1 MNGEKDTVI
10 QTIRKRKGISLRLR
24 VTLLVSLMLLVLNGL
39 LVGYSIY
46 TSGQHFTRAKEGLV
60 AEMRVFPIDLA
71 EVPSQVSAETIKPGE
86 VMEAEV
92 TEFGEVKEFQKG
104 EAIAVSVLQ
113 AASTGFRKEILI
125 FFFLIDVL
133 GISLTYF
140 VAGRALRPLTKLSAK
155 MAQMD
160 ENNWNCVMPEPETH
174 DEIGQVSESFR
185 HLMERL
191 QESFQAQKH
200 FAANAAHE
208 LKTPLAVMKSAIQVL
223 HLEEKPSAE
232 EYEETLRLCLDT
244 TEQLSQMVEELL
256 TISNPAEEAKEEIS
270 LKKMT
275 GEIFQKYTGQIQEKD
290 LVVWQQMQ
298 QDTWYT
304 HPVLMR
310 FLLENLLSNAVKYNR
325 QGGSI
330 RLTAEIKENQLHLE
344 VADTGIG
351 ISSEHLPHIFTCFY
365 RADPSRN
372 KEIAG
377 NGLGLSIVKTAVEK
391 MRGEIT
397 VESEEGKGTCFHVVL
412 PA

>member
-10 QTIRKRKGISLRLR
+10 QNIGKNKGISLRLR
-24 VTLLVSLMLLVLNGL
+24 ITLLVSLLLLVLNGV
-39 LVGYSIY
+39 LVGYSVY
-46 TSGQHFTRAKEGLV
+46 SGGQYFTQATMALKVEMSAIKPSAEGTE
-60 AEMRVFPIDLA
+60 AQTIQRWQ
-71 EVPSQVSAETIKPGE
+71 EVPLEMQ
-86 VMEAEV
+86 
-92 TEFGEVKEFQKG
+92 
-104 EAIAVSVLQ
+104 AVSTEPAVAAISTLQ
-113 AASTGFRKEILI
+113 EANTGFRQEILLA
-125 FFFLIDVL
+125 FLFVDIV
-133 GISLTYF
+133 GILLTYF
-140 VAGRALRPLTKLSAK
+140 VAGRALQPLTKLSAK
-155 MAQMD
+155 MTQMD
-160 ENNWNCVMPEPETH
+160 ENNWNCAMTEPDTH

-191 QESFQAQKH
+191 QDSFQAQKH

-232 EYEETLRLCLDT
+232 EYEETLQLCLET

-256 TISNPAEEAKEEIS
+256 VISNPKEEAKEEIS

-275 GEIFQKYTGQIQEKD
+275 EEIFQKYAAQIQEKD
-290 LVVWQQMQ
+290 LVVWQQIQ

-310 FLLENLLSNAVKYNR
+310 FLLENLLSNAVKYNQ

-330 RLTAEIKENQLHLE
+330 RLTAEVKENKLHLE

-351 ISSEHLPHIFTCFY
+351 ISPEHLPHIFTCFY

-391 MRGEIT
+391 MQGEIT
-397 VESEEGKGTCFHVVL
+397 VESQEGKGTCFHVTL

>member
-10 QTIRKRKGISLRLR
+10 QNIGKNKGISLRLR
-24 VTLLVSLMLLVLNGL
+24 ITLLVSLLLLVLNGV
-39 LVGYSIY
+39 LVGYSVY
-46 TSGQHFTRAKEGLV
+46 SGGQYFTQATMALKVEMSAIKPSAEGTE
-60 AEMRVFPIDLA
+60 AQTIQRWQ
-71 EVPSQVSAETIKPGE
+71 EVPLEMQ
-86 VMEAEV
+86 
-92 TEFGEVKEFQKG
+92 
-104 EAIAVSVLQ
+104 AVSTEPAAVAISTLQ
-113 AASTGFRKEILI
+113 EANTGFRQEILLA
-125 FFFLIDVL
+125 FLFVDIV
-133 GISLTYF
+133 GILLTYF
-140 VAGRALRPLTKLSAK
+140 VAGRALQPLTKLSAK
-155 MAQMD
+155 MTQMD
-160 ENNWNCVMPEPETH
+160 ENNWNCAMTEPDTH

-191 QESFQAQKH
+191 QDSFQAQKH

-232 EYEETLRLCLDT
+232 EYEETLQLCLET

-256 TISNPAEEAKEEIS
+256 VISNPKEEAKEEIS

-275 GEIFQKYTGQIQEKD
+275 EEIFQKYAAQIQEKD
-290 LVVWQQMQ
+290 LVVWQQIQ

-310 FLLENLLSNAVKYNR
+310 FLLENLLSNAVKYNQ

-330 RLTAEIKENQLHLE
+330 RLTAEVKENKLHLE

-351 ISSEHLPHIFTCFY
+351 ISPEHLPHIFTCFY

-391 MRGEIT
+391 MQGEIT
-397 VESEEGKGTCFHVVL
+397 VESQEGKGTCFHVTL

>member
-1 MNGEKDTVI
+1 MNGEKDIAT
-10 QTIRKRKGISLRLR
+10 QNMRKHKGISLRLR
-24 VTLLVSLMLLVLNGL
+24 VTLLVSLLLLLLNGV
-39 LVGYSIY
+39 LVGYSVY
-46 TSGQHFTRAKEGLV
+46 SGGQYFTQATMALKV
-60 AEMRVFPIDLA
+60 EMSV
-71 EVPSQVSAETIKPGE
+71 IKPAAEEIEAQTMQNAQE
-86 VMEAEV
+86 VLLD
-92 TEFGEVKEFQKG
+92 K
-104 EAIAVSVLQ
+104 Q
-113 AASTGFRKEILI
+113 AATTEPAAVAISALQNAHTGFRQEILLA
-125 FFFLIDVL
+125 FLLVDVV
-133 GISLTYF
+133 GILLTYF
-140 VAGRALRPLTKLSAK
+140 LAGRALQPLTKLSKK

-160 ENNWNCVMPEPETH
+160 ENNWNCVMTEPDTH
-174 DEIGQVSESFR
+174 DEIGQVSEAFR

-191 QESFQAQKH
+191 QDSFQAQKH

-223 HLEEKPSAE
+223 HLEEKPSTK
-232 EYEETLRLCLDT
+232 EYEETLQLCLDT

-256 TISNPAEEAKEEIS
+256 TISNPSAEAKEEIS

-275 GEIFQKYTGQIQEKD
+275 QEIFQKYAGQIQEKD
-290 LVVWQQMQ
+290 LVVWQQIQ

-330 RLTAEIKENQLHLE
+330 RLTAQMKEKKLYLE

-351 ISSEHLPHIFTCFY
+351 ISPEHLSHIFTCFY

-391 MRGEIT
+391 MQGEIT
-397 VESEEGKGTCFHVVL
+397 VESEAGKGTCFHVIL

>member
-1 MNGEKDTVI
+1 MNGEKDTVM
-10 QTIRKRKGISLRLR
+10 QNIRKNKGISLRLR
-24 VTLLVSLMLLVLNGL
+24 ITLLVSLLLLLLNGV
-39 LVGYSIY
+39 LVGYSVHS
-46 TSGQHFTRAKEGLV
+46 SGQYFTQATMALKVEISAIKPSAEGTE
-60 AEMRVFPIDLA
+60 AQTIQRWQ
-71 EVPSQVSAETIKPGE
+71 EVPLEMQ
-86 VMEAEV
+86 
-92 TEFGEVKEFQKG
+92 
-104 EAIAVSVLQ
+104 AVSTEPAAVAISTLQ
-113 AASTGFRKEILI
+113 EANSGFRQEILLA
-125 FFFLIDVL
+125 FLFVDVV
-133 GISLTYF
+133 GILLTYF

-160 ENNWNCVMPEPETH
+160 ENNWNCAMTEPDTH

-191 QESFQAQKH
+191 QDSFQAQKH

-208 LKTPLAVMKSAIQVL
+208 LKTPMAVMKSAIQVL

-232 EYEETLRLCLDT
+232 EYEETLELCLET

-256 TISNPAEEAKEEIS
+256 VISNPKEEAKEEIS

-275 GEIFQKYTGQIQEKD
+275 EEIFQKYAGQIQEKD

-298 QDTWYT
+298 QDTWYI

-351 ISSEHLPHIFTCFY
+351 ISPEHLPHIFTCFY

-391 MRGEIT
+391 MQGEIT
-397 VESEEGKGTCFHVVL
+397 VVSEEGKGTCFHVTL

>member
-10 QTIRKRKGISLRLR
+10 QNIGKNKGISLRLR
-24 VTLLVSLMLLVLNGL
+24 ITLLVSLLLLVLNGV
-39 LVGYSIY
+39 LVGYSVY
-46 TSGQHFTRAKEGLV
+46 SGGQYFTQATMALKVEMSAINPSAEGTE
-60 AEMRVFPIDLA
+60 AQTIQRWQ
-71 EVPSQVSAETIKPGE
+71 EVPLEMQ
-86 VMEAEV
+86 
-92 TEFGEVKEFQKG
+92 
-104 EAIAVSVLQ
+104 AVSTEPAAVAISTLQ
-113 AASTGFRKEILI
+113 EANTGFRQEILLA
-125 FFFLIDVL
+125 FLFVDIV
-133 GISLTYF
+133 GILLTYF
-140 VAGRALRPLTKLSAK
+140 VAGRALQPLTKLSAK
-155 MAQMD
+155 MTQMD
-160 ENNWNCVMPEPETH
+160 ENNWNCAMTEPDTH

-232 EYEETLRLCLDT
+232 EYEETLQLCLET

-256 TISNPAEEAKEEIS
+256 VISNPKEEAKEEIS

-275 GEIFQKYTGQIQEKD
+275 EEIFQKYAAQIQEKD
-290 LVVWQQMQ
+290 LVVWQQIQ

-310 FLLENLLSNAVKYNR
+310 FLLENLLSNAVKYNQ

-351 ISSEHLPHIFTCFY
+351 ISPEHLPHIFACFY

-397 VESEEGKGTCFHVVL
+397 VESQKGKGTCFHVTL

>member
-10 QTIRKRKGISLRLR
+10 QNIGKNKGISLRLR
-24 VTLLVSLMLLVLNGL
+24 ITLLVSLLLLVLNGV
-39 LVGYSIY
+39 LVGYSVY
-46 TSGQHFTRAKEGLV
+46 SGGQYFTQATMALKVEMSAIKPSAEGTE
-60 AEMRVFPIDLA
+60 AQTIQRWQ
-71 EVPSQVSAETIKPGE
+71 EVPLEMQ
-86 VMEAEV
+86 
-92 TEFGEVKEFQKG
+92 
-104 EAIAVSVLQ
+104 AVSTEPAVAAISTLQ
-113 AASTGFRKEILI
+113 EANTGFRQEILLA
-125 FFFLIDVL
+125 FLLVDIV
-133 GISLTYF
+133 GILLTYF
-140 VAGRALRPLTKLSAK
+140 VAGRALQPLTKLSAK
-155 MAQMD
+155 MTQMD
-160 ENNWNCVMPEPETH
+160 ENNWNCAMTEPDTH

-191 QESFQAQKH
+191 QDSFQAQKH

-223 HLEEKPSAE
+223 HLEEKPSVE
-232 EYEETLRLCLDT
+232 EYEETLQLCLET

-256 TISNPAEEAKEEIS
+256 VISNPKEEAKEEIS

-275 GEIFQKYTGQIQEKD
+275 EEIFQKYAAQIQEKD
-290 LVVWQQMQ
+290 LVVWQQIQ

-310 FLLENLLSNAVKYNR
+310 FLLENLLSNAVKYNQ

-351 ISSEHLPHIFTCFY
+351 ISPEHLPHIFTCFY

-391 MRGEIT
+391 MQGEIT
-397 VESEEGKGTCFHVVL
+397 VKSQEGKGTCFHVTL

>member
-10 QTIRKRKGISLRLR
+10 QNIRKNKGISLRLR
-24 VTLLVSLMLLVLNGL
+24 ITLLVSLLLLVLNGV
-39 LVGYSIY
+39 LVGYSVY
-46 TSGQHFTRAKEGLV
+46 SGGQYFTQATMALKVEMSAINPSAEGTE
-60 AEMRVFPIDLA
+60 AQTIQRWQ
-71 EVPSQVSAETIKPGE
+71 EVPLEMQ
-86 VMEAEV
+86 
-92 TEFGEVKEFQKG
+92 
-104 EAIAVSVLQ
+104 AVSTEPAVAAISTLQ
-113 AASTGFRKEILI
+113 EANTGFRQEILLA
-125 FFFLIDVL
+125 FLFVDIV
-133 GISLTYF
+133 GILLTYF
-140 VAGRALRPLTKLSAK
+140 VAGRALQPLTKLSAK
-155 MAQMD
+155 MTQMD
-160 ENNWNCVMPEPETH
+160 ENNWNCAMTEPDTH

-232 EYEETLRLCLDT
+232 EYEETLQLCLET

-256 TISNPAEEAKEEIS
+256 VISNPKEEAKEEIS

-275 GEIFQKYTGQIQEKD
+275 EEIFQKYAAQIQEKD
-290 LVVWQQMQ
+290 LVVWQQIQ

-351 ISSEHLPHIFTCFY
+351 ISPEHLPHIFTCFY

-397 VESEEGKGTCFHVVL
+397 VESQKGKGTCFHVTL

>member
-1 MNGEKDTVI
+1 MNGEKDTVM
-10 QTIRKRKGISLRLR
+10 QNIRKNKGISLRLR
-24 VTLLVSLMLLVLNGL
+24 ITLLVSLLLLLLNGV
-39 LVGYSIY
+39 LVGYSVH
-46 TSGQHFTRAKEGLV
+46 SGGQYFTQATMALKVEMSAIKPSAEGTE
-60 AEMRVFPIDLA
+60 AQTIQRWQ
-71 EVPSQVSAETIKPGE
+71 EVPLEMQ
-86 VMEAEV
+86 
-92 TEFGEVKEFQKG
+92 
-104 EAIAVSVLQ
+104 AVSTEPSAVAISTLQ
-113 AASTGFRKEILI
+113 EANSGFRQEILLA
-125 FFFLIDVL
+125 FLFVDVV
-133 GISLTYF
+133 GILLTYF

-160 ENNWNCVMPEPETH
+160 ENNWNCAMTEPDTH

-191 QESFQAQKH
+191 QDSFQVKKH

-232 EYEETLRLCLDT
+232 EYEETLELCLET
-244 TEQLSQMVEELL
+244 TEQLSQMVEKLL
-256 TISNPAEEAKEEIS
+256 VISNPKEEAKEEIS
-270 LKKMT
+270 LKKMIE
-275 GEIFQKYTGQIQEKD
+275 EIFQKYAGQIQEKD
-290 LVVWQQMQ
+290 LVVWQQVQ

-351 ISSEHLPHIFTCFY
+351 ISPEHLPHIFTCFY

-377 NGLGLSIVKTAVEK
+377 NGLGLSVVKTAVEK
-391 MRGEIT
+391 MQGEIT
-397 VESEEGKGTCFHVVL
+397 VVSEEGKGTCFHVTL

>member
-10 QTIRKRKGISLRLR
+10 QNIGKNKGISLRLR
-24 VTLLVSLMLLVLNGL
+24 ITLLVSLLLLVLNGV
-39 LVGYSIY
+39 LVGYSVY
-46 TSGQHFTRAKEGLV
+46 SGGQYFTQATMALKVEMSAIKPSAEGTE
-60 AEMRVFPIDLA
+60 AQTIQRWQ
-71 EVPSQVSAETIKPGE
+71 EVPLEMQ
-86 VMEAEV
+86 
-92 TEFGEVKEFQKG
+92 
-104 EAIAVSVLQ
+104 AVSTEPAAVAISTLQ
-113 AASTGFRKEILI
+113 EANTGFRQEILLA
-125 FFFLIDVL
+125 FLFVDIV
-133 GISLTYF
+133 GILLTYF
-140 VAGRALRPLTKLSAK
+140 VAGRALQPLTKLSAK
-155 MAQMD
+155 MTQMD
-160 ENNWNCVMPEPETH
+160 ENNWNCAMTEPDTH

-191 QESFQAQKH
+191 QDSFQAQKH

-232 EYEETLRLCLDT
+232 EYEETLQLCLDT

-256 TISNPAEEAKEEIS
+256 VISNPKEEAKEEIS

-275 GEIFQKYTGQIQEKD
+275 EEIFQKYAAQIQEKD
-290 LVVWQQMQ
+290 LVVWQQIQ

-310 FLLENLLSNAVKYNR
+310 FLLENLLSNAVKYNQ

-351 ISSEHLPHIFTCFY
+351 ISPEHLPHIFTCFY

-397 VESEEGKGTCFHVVL
+397 VESQEGKGTCFHVTL

>member
-1 MNGEKDTVI
+1 MNGEKDTVM
-10 QTIRKRKGISLRLR
+10 QNIRKNKGISLRLR
-24 VTLLVSLMLLVLNGL
+24 ITLLVSLLLLLLNGV
-39 LVGYSIY
+39 LVGYSVH
-46 TSGQHFTRAKEGLV
+46 SGGQYFTQATMALKVEMSAIKPSAEGTE
-60 AEMRVFPIDLA
+60 AQTIQRWQ
-71 EVPSQVSAETIKPGE
+71 EVPLEMQ
-86 VMEAEV
+86 
-92 TEFGEVKEFQKG
+92 
-104 EAIAVSVLQ
+104 AVSTEPAAVAISTLQ
-113 AASTGFRKEILI
+113 EANSGFRQEILLA
-125 FFFLIDVL
+125 FLFVDVV
-133 GISLTYF
+133 GILLTYF

-160 ENNWNCVMPEPETH
+160 ENNWNCAMTEPDTH

-191 QESFQAQKH
+191 QDSFQAQKH

-208 LKTPLAVMKSAIQVL
+208 LKTPMAVMKSAIQVL

-232 EYEETLRLCLDT
+232 EYEETLELCLET

-256 TISNPAEEAKEEIS
+256 VISNPKEEAKEEIS

-275 GEIFQKYTGQIQEKD
+275 EEIFQKYAGQIQEKD

-298 QDTWYT
+298 QDTWYI

-351 ISSEHLPHIFTCFY
+351 ISPEHLPHIFTCFY

-391 MRGEIT
+391 MQGEIT
-397 VESEEGKGTCFHVVL
+397 VESEEGKGTCFHVTL

>member
-10 QTIRKRKGISLRLR
+10 QNIGKNKGISLRLR
-24 VTLLVSLMLLVLNGL
+24 ITLLVSLLLLVLNGV
-39 LVGYSIY
+39 LVGYSVY
-46 TSGQHFTRAKEGLV
+46 SGGQYFTQATMALKVEMSAIKPSAEGTE
-60 AEMRVFPIDLA
+60 AQTIQRWQ
-71 EVPSQVSAETIKPGE
+71 EVPLEMQ
-86 VMEAEV
+86 
-92 TEFGEVKEFQKG
+92 
-104 EAIAVSVLQ
+104 AVSTEPAAVAISTLQ
-113 AASTGFRKEILI
+113 EANTGFRQEILLA
-125 FFFLIDVL
+125 FLFVDIV
-133 GISLTYF
+133 GILLTYF
-140 VAGRALRPLTKLSAK
+140 VAGRALQPLTKLSAK
-155 MAQMD
+155 MTQMD
-160 ENNWNCVMPEPETH
+160 ENNWNCAMTEPDTH
-174 DEIGQVSESFR
+174 DEIGQVSETFR

-191 QESFQAQKH
+191 QDSFQAQKH

-232 EYEETLRLCLDT
+232 EYEETLQLCLDT

-256 TISNPAEEAKEEIS
+256 VISNPKEEAKEEIT

-275 GEIFQKYTGQIQEKD
+275 EEIFQKYAVQMQEKD
-290 LVVWQQMQ
+290 LVVWQQIQ

-310 FLLENLLSNAVKYNR
+310 FLLENLLSNAVKYNQ

-330 RLTAEIKENQLHLE
+330 RLTAEIKENQLHLK

-351 ISSEHLPHIFTCFY
+351 ISPEHLPHIFTCFY

-397 VESEEGKGTCFHVVL
+397 VESQEGKGTCFHVTL

>member
-10 QTIRKRKGISLRLR
+10 QNIGKNKGISLRLR
-24 VTLLVSLMLLVLNGL
+24 ITLLVSLLLLVLNGV
-39 LVGYSIY
+39 LVGYSVY
-46 TSGQHFTRAKEGLV
+46 SGGQYFTQATMALKVEMSAINPSAEGTE
-60 AEMRVFPIDLA
+60 AQTIQRWQ
-71 EVPSQVSAETIKPGE
+71 EVPLEMQ
-86 VMEAEV
+86 
-92 TEFGEVKEFQKG
+92 
-104 EAIAVSVLQ
+104 AVSTEPAAVAISTLQ
-113 AASTGFRKEILI
+113 EANTGFRQEILLV
-125 FFFLIDVL
+125 FLLVDIV
-133 GISLTYF
+133 GILLTYF
-140 VAGRALRPLTKLSAK
+140 VAGRALQPLTKLSAK

-160 ENNWNCVMPEPETH
+160 ENNWNWAMTEPDTH

-232 EYEETLRLCLDT
+232 EYEETLQLCLET

-256 TISNPAEEAKEEIS
+256 VISNPKEEAKEEIS

-275 GEIFQKYTGQIQEKD
+275 EEIFQKYAAQIQEKD
-290 LVVWQQMQ
+290 LVVWQQIR

-310 FLLENLLSNAVKYNR
+310 FLLENLLSNAVKYNQ

-351 ISSEHLPHIFTCFY
+351 ISPEHLPHIFTCFY

-391 MRGEIT
+391 MQGEIT
-397 VESEEGKGTCFHVVL
+397 VESQEGKGTCFHVTL

>member
-10 QTIRKRKGISLRLR
+10 QNIRKNKGISLRLR
-24 VTLLVSLMLLVLNGL
+24 ITLLVSLLLLVLNGV
-39 LVGYSIY
+39 LVGYSVY
-46 TSGQHFTRAKEGLV
+46 SGGQYFTQATMALKVEMSAIKPSAEGTE
-60 AEMRVFPIDLA
+60 AQTIQRWQ
-71 EVPSQVSAETIKPGE
+71 EVPLEMQ
-86 VMEAEV
+86 
-92 TEFGEVKEFQKG
+92 
-104 EAIAVSVLQ
+104 AVSTEPAAVAISTLQ
-113 AASTGFRKEILI
+113 EANMGFRQEILLA
-125 FFFLIDVL
+125 FLFVDIV
-133 GISLTYF
+133 GILLTYF
-140 VAGRALRPLTKLSAK
+140 VAGRALQPLTKLSAK
-155 MAQMD
+155 MTQMD
-160 ENNWNCVMPEPETH
+160 ENNWNCAMTEPDTH

-191 QESFQAQKH
+191 QDSFQAQKH

-232 EYEETLRLCLDT
+232 EYEETLQLCLET

-256 TISNPAEEAKEEIS
+256 VISNPKEEAKEEIS

-275 GEIFQKYTGQIQEKD
+275 EEIFQKYAAQIQEKD
-290 LVVWQQMQ
+290 LVVWQQIQ

-310 FLLENLLSNAVKYNR
+310 FLLENLLSNAVKYNQ

-351 ISSEHLPHIFTCFY
+351 ISPEHLPHIFTCFY

-391 MRGEIT
+391 MQGEIT
-397 VESEEGKGTCFHVVL
+397 VESQEGKGTCFHVTL

>member
-1 MNGEKDTVI
+1 MNGEKDTVM
-10 QTIRKRKGISLRLR
+10 QNIRKNKGISLRLR
-24 VTLLVSLMLLVLNGL
+24 ITLLVSLLLLLLNGV
-39 LVGYSIY
+39 LVGYSVH
-46 TSGQHFTRAKEGLV
+46 SGGQYFTQATMALKVEMSAIKPSAEGTE
-60 AEMRVFPIDLA
+60 AQTIQRWQ
-71 EVPSQVSAETIKPGE
+71 EVPLEMQ
-86 VMEAEV
+86 
-92 TEFGEVKEFQKG
+92 
-104 EAIAVSVLQ
+104 AVSTEPAAVAISTLQ
-113 AASTGFRKEILI
+113 EANSGFRQEILLACL
-125 FFFLIDVL
+125 FVDVV
-133 GISLTYF
+133 GILLTYF

-160 ENNWNCVMPEPETH
+160 ENNWNCAMTEPDTH

-191 QESFQAQKH
+191 QDSFQVKKH

-232 EYEETLRLCLDT
+232 EYEETLELCLET
-244 TEQLSQMVEELL
+244 TEQLSQMVEKLL
-256 TISNPAEEAKEEIS
+256 VISNPKEEAKEEIS
-270 LKKMT
+270 LKKMIE
-275 GEIFQKYTGQIQEKD
+275 EIFQKYAGQIQEKD
-290 LVVWQQMQ
+290 LVVWQQVQ

-351 ISSEHLPHIFTCFY
+351 ISPEHLPHIFTCFY

-377 NGLGLSIVKTAVEK
+377 NGLGLSVVKTAVEK
-391 MRGEIT
+391 MQGEIT
-397 VESEEGKGTCFHVVL
+397 VVSEEGKGTCFHVTL

>member
-1 MNGEKDTVI
+1 MNGEKDTVM
-10 QTIRKRKGISLRLR
+10 QNIRKNKGISLRLR
-24 VTLLVSLMLLVLNGL
+24 ITLLVSLLLLLLNGV
-39 LVGYSIY
+39 LVGYSVH
-46 TSGQHFTRAKEGLV
+46 SGGQYFTQATMALKVEISAIKPSAEGTE
-60 AEMRVFPIDLA
+60 AQTIQRWQ
-71 EVPSQVSAETIKPGE
+71 EVPLEMQ
-86 VMEAEV
+86 
-92 TEFGEVKEFQKG
+92 
-104 EAIAVSVLQ
+104 AVSTEPAAVAISTLQ
-113 AASTGFRKEILI
+113 EANSGFRQEILLA
-125 FFFLIDVL
+125 FLFVDVV
-133 GISLTYF
+133 GILLTYF

-160 ENNWNCVMPEPETH
+160 ENNWNCAMTEPDTH

-191 QESFQAQKH
+191 QDSFQAQKH

-208 LKTPLAVMKSAIQVL
+208 LKTPMAVMKSAIQVL

-232 EYEETLRLCLDT
+232 EYEETLELCLET

-256 TISNPAEEAKEEIS
+256 VISNPKEEAKEEIS

-275 GEIFQKYTGQIQEKD
+275 EEIFQKYAGQIQEKD

-298 QDTWYT
+298 QDTWYI

-351 ISSEHLPHIFTCFY
+351 ISPEHLPHIFTCFY

-391 MRGEIT
+391 MQGEIT
-397 VESEEGKGTCFHVVL
+397 VVSEEGKGTCFHVTL

>member
-10 QTIRKRKGISLRLR
+10 QNIGKNKGISLRLR
-24 VTLLVSLMLLVLNGL
+24 ITLLVSLLLLVLNGV
-39 LVGYSIY
+39 LVGYSVY
-46 TSGQHFTRAKEGLV
+46 SGGQYFTQATMALKVEMSAINPSAEGTE
-60 AEMRVFPIDLA
+60 AQTIQRWQ
-71 EVPSQVSAETIKPGE
+71 EVPLEMQ
-86 VMEAEV
+86 
-92 TEFGEVKEFQKG
+92 
-104 EAIAVSVLQ
+104 AVSTEPAAVAISTLQ
-113 AASTGFRKEILI
+113 EANTGFRQEILLA
-125 FFFLIDVL
+125 FLLVDIV
-133 GISLTYF
+133 GILLTYF
-140 VAGRALRPLTKLSAK
+140 VAGRALQPLTKLSAK

-160 ENNWNCVMPEPETH
+160 ENNWNWAMTEPDTH

-208 LKTPLAVMKSAIQVL
+208 LKTPLAVMKSAIQVF

-232 EYEETLRLCLDT
+232 EYEETLQLCLET
-244 TEQLSQMVEELL
+244 TEKLSQMVEELL
-256 TISNPAEEAKEEIS
+256 VISNPKEEAKEEIS

-275 GEIFQKYTGQIQEKD
+275 EEIFQKYAAQIQEKD
-290 LVVWQQMQ
+290 LVVWQQIQ

-310 FLLENLLSNAVKYNR
+310 FLLENLLSNAVKYNQ

-351 ISSEHLPHIFTCFY
+351 ISPEHLPHIFTCFY

-391 MRGEIT
+391 MQGEIT
-397 VESEEGKGTCFHVVL
+397 VESQEGKGTCFHVTL

>member
-10 QTIRKRKGISLRLR
+10 QNIGKNKGISLRLR
-24 VTLLVSLMLLVLNGL
+24 ITLLVSLLLLVLNGV
-39 LVGYSIY
+39 LVGYSVY
-46 TSGQHFTRAKEGLV
+46 SGGQYFTQATMALKVEMSAIKPSAEGTE
-60 AEMRVFPIDLA
+60 AQTIQRWQ
-71 EVPSQVSAETIKPGE
+71 EVPLEMQ
-86 VMEAEV
+86 
-92 TEFGEVKEFQKG
+92 
-104 EAIAVSVLQ
+104 AVSTEPAAVAISTLQ
-113 AASTGFRKEILI
+113 EANTGFRQEILLA
-125 FFFLIDVL
+125 FLFVDIV
-133 GISLTYF
+133 GILLTYF
-140 VAGRALRPLTKLSAK
+140 VAGRALQPLTKLSAK
-155 MAQMD
+155 MTQMD
-160 ENNWNCVMPEPETH
+160 ENNWNCAMTEPDTH

-191 QESFQAQKH
+191 QDSFQAQKH

-232 EYEETLRLCLDT
+232 EYEETLQLCLDT

-256 TISNPAEEAKEEIS
+256 VISNPKEEAKEEIT

-275 GEIFQKYTGQIQEKD
+275 EEIFQKYAVQMQEKD
-290 LVVWQQMQ
+290 LVVWQQIQ

-310 FLLENLLSNAVKYNR
+310 FLLENLLSNAVKYNQ

-330 RLTAEIKENQLHLE
+330 RLTAEIKENQLHLK

-351 ISSEHLPHIFTCFY
+351 ISPEHLPHIFTCFY

-397 VESEEGKGTCFHVVL
+397 VESQEGKGTCFHVTL

>member
-1 MNGEKDTVI
+1 MNGEKDTVM
-10 QTIRKRKGISLRLR
+10 QNIRKNKGISLRLR
-24 VTLLVSLMLLVLNGL
+24 ITLLVSLLLLLLNGV
-39 LVGYSIY
+39 LVGYSVH
-46 TSGQHFTRAKEGLV
+46 SGGQYFTQATMALKVEMSAIKPSAEGTE
-60 AEMRVFPIDLA
+60 AQTIQRWQ
-71 EVPSQVSAETIKPGE
+71 EVPLEMQ
-86 VMEAEV
+86 
-92 TEFGEVKEFQKG
+92 
-104 EAIAVSVLQ
+104 AVSTEPAAVAISTLQ
-113 AASTGFRKEILI
+113 EANSGFRQEILLA
-125 FFFLIDVL
+125 FLFVDVV
-133 GISLTYF
+133 GILLTYF

-160 ENNWNCVMPEPETH
+160 ENNWNCAMTEPDTH

-191 QESFQAQKH
+191 QDSFQAQKH

-208 LKTPLAVMKSAIQVL
+208 LKTPMAVMKSAIQVL

-232 EYEETLRLCLDT
+232 EYEETLELCLET

-256 TISNPAEEAKEEIS
+256 VISNPKEEAKEEIS

-275 GEIFQKYTGQIQEKD
+275 EEIFQKYAGQIQEKD

-298 QDTWYT
+298 QDTWYI

-351 ISSEHLPHIFTCFY
+351 ISPEHLPHIFTCFY

-391 MRGEIT
+391 MQGEIT
-397 VESEEGKGTCFHVVL
+397 VVSEEGKGTCFHVTL

>member
-1 MNGEKDTVI
+1 MNGEKDTVMQNI
-10 QTIRKRKGISLRLR
+10 GKNKGISLRLR
-24 VTLLVSLMLLVLNGL
+24 ITLLVSLLLLVLNGV
-39 LVGYSIY
+39 LVGYSVY
-46 TSGQHFTRAKEGLV
+46 SGGQYFTQATMALKVEMSAIKPSAEGTE
-60 AEMRVFPIDLA
+60 AQTIQRWQ
-71 EVPSQVSAETIKPGE
+71 EVPLEMQ
-86 VMEAEV
+86 
-92 TEFGEVKEFQKG
+92 
-104 EAIAVSVLQ
+104 AVSTEPAVAAISTLQ
-113 AASTGFRKEILI
+113 EANTGFRQEILLA
-125 FFFLIDVL
+125 FLFVDIV
-133 GISLTYF
+133 GILLTYF
-140 VAGRALRPLTKLSAK
+140 VAGRALQPLTKLSAK
-155 MAQMD
+155 MTQMD
-160 ENNWNCVMPEPETH
+160 ENNWNCAMTEPDTH

-232 EYEETLRLCLDT
+232 EYEETLQLCLET

-256 TISNPAEEAKEEIS
+256 VISNPKEEAKEEIS

-275 GEIFQKYTGQIQEKD
+275 EEIFQKYAAQIQEKD
-290 LVVWQQMQ
+290 LVVWQQIQ

-310 FLLENLLSNAVKYNR
+310 FLLENLLSNAVKYNQ

-351 ISSEHLPHIFTCFY
+351 ISPEHLPHIFTCFY

-397 VESEEGKGTCFHVVL
+397 VESQEGKGTCFHVTL

>member
-1 MNGEKDTVI
+1 MNGEKDTVM
-10 QTIRKRKGISLRLR
+10 QNIRKNKGISLRLR
-24 VTLLVSLMLLVLNGL
+24 ITLLVSLLLLLLNGV
-39 LVGYSIY
+39 LVGYSVH
-46 TSGQHFTRAKEGLV
+46 SGGQYFTQATMALKVEMSAIKPSAEGTE
-60 AEMRVFPIDLA
+60 AQTIQRWQ
-71 EVPSQVSAETIKPGE
+71 EVPLEMQ
-86 VMEAEV
+86 
-92 TEFGEVKEFQKG
+92 
-104 EAIAVSVLQ
+104 AVSTEPAAVAISTLQ
-113 AASTGFRKEILI
+113 EANSGFRQEILLA
-125 FFFLIDVL
+125 FLFVDVV
-133 GISLTYF
+133 GILLTYF

-160 ENNWNCVMPEPETH
+160 ENNWNCAMTEPDTH

-191 QESFQAQKH
+191 QDSFQVKKH

-232 EYEETLRLCLDT
+232 DYEETLELCLET
-244 TEQLSQMVEELL
+244 TEQLSQMVEKLL
-256 TISNPAEEAKEEIS
+256 VISNPKEEAKEEIS
-270 LKKMT
+270 LKKMIE
-275 GEIFQKYTGQIQEKD
+275 EIFQKYAGQIQEKD
-290 LVVWQQMQ
+290 LVVWQQVQ

-351 ISSEHLPHIFTCFY
+351 ISPEHLPHIFTCFY

-377 NGLGLSIVKTAVEK
+377 NGLGLSVVKTAVEK
-391 MRGEIT
+391 MQGEIT
-397 VESEEGKGTCFHVVL
+397 VVSEEGKGTCFHVTL

>member
-10 QTIRKRKGISLRLR
+10 QNIGKNKGISLRLR
-24 VTLLVSLMLLVLNGL
+24 ITLLVSLLLLVLNGV
-39 LVGYSIY
+39 LVGYSVY
-46 TSGQHFTRAKEGLV
+46 SGGQYFTQATAALKVEMSAIKPSAEGTE
-60 AEMRVFPIDLA
+60 AQTIQSWQ
-71 EVPSQVSAETIKPGE
+71 EVPLEMQ
-86 VMEAEV
+86 
-92 TEFGEVKEFQKG
+92 
-104 EAIAVSVLQ
+104 AVSTEPAAVAISTLQ
-113 AASTGFRKEILI
+113 EANTGFCQEILLA
-125 FFFLIDVL
+125 FLFVDIV
-133 GISLTYF
+133 GILLTYF
-140 VAGRALRPLTKLSAK
+140 VAGRALQPLTKLSAK

-160 ENNWNCVMPEPETH
+160 ENNWNCAMTEPDTH
-174 DEIGQVSESFR
+174 DELGQVSESFR

-191 QESFQAQKH
+191 QDSFQAQKH

-232 EYEETLRLCLDT
+232 EYEETLQLCLDT

-256 TISNPAEEAKEEIS
+256 VISNPKEEAKEEIS

-275 GEIFQKYTGQIQEKD
+275 EEIFQKYAAQIQEKD
-290 LVVWQQMQ
+290 LVVWQQIQ

-310 FLLENLLSNAVKYNR
+310 FLLENLLSNAVKYNQ
-325 QGGSI
+325 QGDSI

-351 ISSEHLPHIFTCFY
+351 ISPEHLPHIFTCFY

-372 KEIAG
+372 KEFAG

-391 MRGEIT
+391 MQGKIT
-397 VESEEGKGTCFHVVL
+397 VESQEGKGTCFHVTL

>member
-10 QTIRKRKGISLRLR
+10 QNIGKNKGISLRLR
-24 VTLLVSLMLLVLNGL
+24 ITLLVSLLLLVLNGV
-39 LVGYSIY
+39 LVGYSVY
-46 TSGQHFTRAKEGLV
+46 SSGQYFTQATMALKVEMSAINPSAEGTEAQTLQ
-60 AEMRVFPIDLA
+60 RWQ
-71 EVPSQVSAETIKPGE
+71 EVPLEMQ
-86 VMEAEV
+86 
-92 TEFGEVKEFQKG
+92 
-104 EAIAVSVLQ
+104 AVSTEPAAVAISTLQ
-113 AASTGFRKEILI
+113 EANTGFRQEILLA
-125 FFFLIDVL
+125 FLLVDIV
-133 GISLTYF
+133 GILLTYF

-160 ENNWNCVMPEPETH
+160 ENNWNWAMTEPDTH

-208 LKTPLAVMKSAIQVL
+208 LKTPLAVMKSAIQVF
-223 HLEEKPSAE
+223 HLEEKPSAA
-232 EYEETLRLCLDT
+232 EYEETLRLCLET

-256 TISNPAEEAKEEIS
+256 VISNPKEEAKEEIS

-275 GEIFQKYTGQIQEKD
+275 EEIFQKYAAQIQEKD
-290 LVVWQQMQ
+290 LVVWQQIQ

-310 FLLENLLSNAVKYNR
+310 FLLENLLSNAVKYNQ

-351 ISSEHLPHIFTCFY
+351 ISPEHLPHIFTCFY

-391 MRGEIT
+391 MQGEIT
-397 VESEEGKGTCFHVVL
+397 VESQEGKGTCFHVTL

>member
-10 QTIRKRKGISLRLR
+10 QNIGKNKGISLRLR
-24 VTLLVSLMLLVLNGL
+24 ITLLVSLLLLVLNGV
-39 LVGYSIY
+39 LVGYSVY
-46 TSGQHFTRAKEGLV
+46 SGGQYFTQATMALKVEMSAINPSAEGTE
-60 AEMRVFPIDLA
+60 AQTIQRWQ
-71 EVPSQVSAETIKPGE
+71 EVPLEMQ
-86 VMEAEV
+86 
-92 TEFGEVKEFQKG
+92 
-104 EAIAVSVLQ
+104 AVSTEPAAVAISTLQ
-113 AASTGFRKEILI
+113 EANTGFRQEILLA
-125 FFFLIDVL
+125 FLLVDIV
-133 GISLTYF
+133 GILLTYF
-140 VAGRALRPLTKLSAK
+140 VAGRALQPLTKLSAK

-160 ENNWNCVMPEPETH
+160 ENNWNWAMTEPDTH

-208 LKTPLAVMKSAIQVL
+208 LKTPLAVMKSAIQVF

-232 EYEETLRLCLDT
+232 EYEETLQLCLET

-256 TISNPAEEAKEEIS
+256 VISNPKEEAKEEIS

-275 GEIFQKYTGQIQEKD
+275 EEIFQKYAAQIQEKD
-290 LVVWQQMQ
+290 LVVWQQIR

-310 FLLENLLSNAVKYNR
+310 FLLENLLSNAVKYNQ

-351 ISSEHLPHIFTCFY
+351 ISPEHLPHIFTCFY

-391 MRGEIT
+391 MQGEIT
-397 VESEEGKGTCFHVVL
+397 VESQEGKGTCFHVTL

>member
-1 MNGEKDTVI
+1 MNGEKDTVM
-10 QTIRKRKGISLRLR
+10 QNIRKNKGISLRLR
-24 VTLLVSLMLLVLNGL
+24 ITLLVSLLLLLLNGV
-39 LVGYSIY
+39 LVGYSVH
-46 TSGQHFTRAKEGLV
+46 SDGQYFTQATMALKVEMSAIKPSAEGTE
-60 AEMRVFPIDLA
+60 AQTIQRWQ
-71 EVPSQVSAETIKPGE
+71 EVPLEMQ
-86 VMEAEV
+86 
-92 TEFGEVKEFQKG
+92 
-104 EAIAVSVLQ
+104 AVSTEPSAVAISTLQ
-113 AASTGFRKEILI
+113 EANSGFRQEILLA
-125 FFFLIDVL
+125 FLFVDVV
-133 GISLTYF
+133 GILLTYF

-160 ENNWNCVMPEPETH
+160 ENNWNCAMTEPDTH

-191 QESFQAQKH
+191 QDSFQAQKH

-208 LKTPLAVMKSAIQVL
+208 LKTPMAVMKSAIQVL

-232 EYEETLRLCLDT
+232 EYEETLELCLET

-256 TISNPAEEAKEEIS
+256 VISNPKEEAKEEIS

-275 GEIFQKYTGQIQEKD
+275 EEIFQKYAGQIQEKD

-298 QDTWYT
+298 QDTWYI

-344 VADTGIG
+344 VADTGIS
-351 ISSEHLPHIFTCFY
+351 ISPEHLPHIFTCFY

-391 MRGEIT
+391 MQGEII
-397 VESEEGKGTCFHVVL
+397 VESEEGQGTCFHVTL

>member
-10 QTIRKRKGISLRLR
+10 QNIGKNKGISLRLR
-24 VTLLVSLMLLVLNGL
+24 ITLLVSLLLLVLNGV
-39 LVGYSIY
+39 LVGYSVY
-46 TSGQHFTRAKEGLV
+46 SGGQYFTQATMALKVEMSAIKPSAEGTE
-60 AEMRVFPIDLA
+60 AQTIQSWQ
-71 EVPSQVSAETIKPGE
+71 EVPLEMQ
-86 VMEAEV
+86 
-92 TEFGEVKEFQKG
+92 
-104 EAIAVSVLQ
+104 AVSTEPAAVAISTLQ
-113 AASTGFRKEILI
+113 EANTGFRQEILLA
-125 FFFLIDVL
+125 FLFVDIV
-133 GISLTYF
+133 GILLTYF
-140 VAGRALRPLTKLSAK
+140 VAGRALQPLTKLSAK

-160 ENNWNCVMPEPETH
+160 ENNWNCAMTEPDTH

-232 EYEETLRLCLDT
+232 EYEETLQLCLET

-256 TISNPAEEAKEEIS
+256 VISNPKEEAKEEIS

-275 GEIFQKYTGQIQEKD
+275 EEIFQKYAAQIQEKD
-290 LVVWQQMQ
+290 LVVWQQIQ

-310 FLLENLLSNAVKYNR
+310 FLLENLLSNAVKYNQ

-351 ISSEHLPHIFTCFY
+351 ISPEHLPHIFTCFY

-391 MRGEIT
+391 MQGEIT
-397 VESEEGKGTCFHVVL
+397 VESQEGKGTCFHVTL

>member
-10 QTIRKRKGISLRLR
+10 QNIGKNKGISLRLR
-24 VTLLVSLMLLVLNGL
+24 ITLLVSLLLLVLNGV
-39 LVGYSIY
+39 LVGYSVY
-46 TSGQHFTRAKEGLV
+46 SGGQYFTQATAALKVEMSAIKPSAEGTE
-60 AEMRVFPIDLA
+60 AQTIQSWQ
-71 EVPSQVSAETIKPGE
+71 EVPLEMQ
-86 VMEAEV
+86 
-92 TEFGEVKEFQKG
+92 
-104 EAIAVSVLQ
+104 AVSTEPAAVAISTLQ
-113 AASTGFRKEILI
+113 EANTGFRQEILLA
-125 FFFLIDVL
+125 FLFVDIV
-133 GISLTYF
+133 GILLTYF

-155 MAQMD
+155 MTQMD
-160 ENNWNCVMPEPETH
+160 ENNWNCVMTEPDTH

-208 LKTPLAVMKSAIQVL
+208 LKTPLAVMKSAIQVF

-232 EYEETLRLCLDT
+232 EYEETLQLCLET

-256 TISNPAEEAKEEIS
+256 VISNPKEEAKEEIS

-275 GEIFQKYTGQIQEKD
+275 EEIFQKYAAQIQEKD
-290 LVVWQQMQ
+290 LVVWQQIQ

-310 FLLENLLSNAVKYNR
+310 FLLENLLSNAVKYNQ

-351 ISSEHLPHIFTCFY
+351 ISPEHLPHIFTCFY

-391 MRGEIT
+391 MQGEIT
-397 VESEEGKGTCFHVVL
+397 VESQEGKGTCSHVTL

>member
-10 QTIRKRKGISLRLR
+10 QNIGKNKGISLRLR
-24 VTLLVSLMLLVLNGL
+24 ITLLVSLLLLVLNGV
-39 LVGYSIY
+39 LVGYSVY
-46 TSGQHFTRAKEGLV
+46 SGGQYFTQATMALKVEMSAIKPSAEGTE
-60 AEMRVFPIDLA
+60 AQTIQRWQ
-71 EVPSQVSAETIKPGE
+71 EVPLEMQ
-86 VMEAEV
+86 
-92 TEFGEVKEFQKG
+92 
-104 EAIAVSVLQ
+104 AVSTEPAAVAISTLQ
-113 AASTGFRKEILI
+113 EANTGFRQEILLA
-125 FFFLIDVL
+125 FLFVDIV
-133 GISLTYF
+133 GILLTYF
-140 VAGRALRPLTKLSAK
+140 VAGRALQPLTKLSAK
-155 MAQMD
+155 MTQMD
-160 ENNWNCVMPEPETH
+160 ENNWNCAMTEPDTH

-232 EYEETLRLCLDT
+232 EYEETLQLCLDT
-244 TEQLSQMVEELL
+244 TEQLSQIVEELL
-256 TISNPAEEAKEEIS
+256 VISNPKEEAKEEIS

-275 GEIFQKYTGQIQEKD
+275 EEIFQKYAAQIQEKD
-290 LVVWQQMQ
+290 LVVWQQIQ

-310 FLLENLLSNAVKYNR
+310 FLLENLLSNAVKYNQ

-351 ISSEHLPHIFTCFY
+351 ISPEHLPHIFTCFY

-391 MRGEIT
+391 MRGGIT
-397 VESEEGKGTCFHVVL
+397 VESQEGKGTCFHVTL

>member
-10 QTIRKRKGISLRLR
+10 QNIGKNKGISLRLR
-24 VTLLVSLMLLVLNGL
+24 ITLLVSLLLLVLNGV
-39 LVGYSIY
+39 LVGYSVY
-46 TSGQHFTRAKEGLV
+46 SGGQYFTQATMALKVEMSAIKPSAEGTE
-60 AEMRVFPIDLA
+60 AQTIQSWQ
-71 EVPSQVSAETIKPGE
+71 EVPLEMQ
-86 VMEAEV
+86 
-92 TEFGEVKEFQKG
+92 
-104 EAIAVSVLQ
+104 AVSTEPAVAVISTLQ
-113 AASTGFRKEILI
+113 EANTGFRQEILLA
-125 FFFLIDVL
+125 FLFVDIV
-133 GISLTYF
+133 GILLTYF
-140 VAGRALRPLTKLSAK
+140 VAGRALQPLTKLSAK
-155 MAQMD
+155 MTQMD
-160 ENNWNCVMPEPETH
+160 ENNWNCAMTEPDTH

-191 QESFQAQKH
+191 QDSFQAQKH

-232 EYEETLRLCLDT
+232 EYEETLQLCLET

-256 TISNPAEEAKEEIS
+256 VISNSKEEAKEEIS

-275 GEIFQKYTGQIQEKD
+275 EEIFQKYAAQIQEKD
-290 LVVWQQMQ
+290 LVVWQQIQ

-310 FLLENLLSNAVKYNR
+310 FLLENLLSNAVKYNQ

-351 ISSEHLPHIFTCFY
+351 ISPEHLPHIFTCFY

-391 MRGEIT
+391 IQGEIT
-397 VESEEGKGTCFHVVL
+397 VENQEGKGTCFHVTL

>member
-10 QTIRKRKGISLRLR
+10 QNIRKNKGISLRLR
-24 VTLLVSLMLLVLNGL
+24 ITLLVSLLLLLLNGV
-39 LVGYSIY
+39 LVGYSVY
-46 TSGQHFTRAKEGLV
+46 SGGQYFTQATAALKVEMSAIKPSAEGTE
-60 AEMRVFPIDLA
+60 AQTIQRWQ
-71 EVPSQVSAETIKPGE
+71 EVPLEMQ
-86 VMEAEV
+86 
-92 TEFGEVKEFQKG
+92 
-104 EAIAVSVLQ
+104 AVSTEPAAVAISTLQ
-113 AASTGFRKEILI
+113 EANTGFRQEILLA
-125 FFFLIDVL
+125 FLLVDIV
-133 GISLTYF
+133 GILLTYF
-140 VAGRALRPLTKLSAK
+140 VAGRALQPLTKLSAK
-155 MAQMD
+155 MTQID
-160 ENNWNCVMPEPETH
+160 ENNWNCVMTELDTH

-185 HLMERL
+185 HLMKRL
-191 QESFQAQKH
+191 QDSFQAQKH

-223 HLEEKPSAE
+223 HLEEKPSVE
-232 EYEETLRLCLDT
+232 EYEETLQLCLDT

-256 TISNPAEEAKEEIS
+256 VISNPKEEAKEEIS

-275 GEIFQKYTGQIQEKD
+275 EEIFQKYAAQIQEKD
-290 LVVWQQMQ
+290 LVVWQQIQ

-330 RLTAEIKENQLHLE
+330 RLTAEVKENQLHLE

-351 ISSEHLPHIFTCFY
+351 ISPEHLPHIFTCFY

-391 MRGEIT
+391 MQGEIT
-397 VESEEGKGTCFHVVL
+397 VESQEGKGTCFHVTL

>member
-10 QTIRKRKGISLRLR
+10 QNIGKNKGISLRLR
-24 VTLLVSLMLLVLNGL
+24 ITLLVSLLLLVLNGV
-39 LVGYSIY
+39 LVGYSVY
-46 TSGQHFTRAKEGLV
+46 SGGQYFTQATMALKVEMSAINPSAEGTE
-60 AEMRVFPIDLA
+60 AQTIQRWQ
-71 EVPSQVSAETIKPGE
+71 EVPLEMQVVSTEPAAVAISTLQ
-86 VMEAEV
+86 EAN
-92 TEFGEVKEFQKG
+92 
-104 EAIAVSVLQ
+104 
-113 AASTGFRKEILI
+113 TGFRQEILLA
-125 FFFLIDVL
+125 FLLVDIV
-133 GISLTYF
+133 GILLTYF

-160 ENNWNCVMPEPETH
+160 ENNWNWAMTEPDTH

-232 EYEETLRLCLDT
+232 EYEETLQLCLET

-256 TISNPAEEAKEEIS
+256 VISNPKEEAKEEIS

-275 GEIFQKYTGQIQEKD
+275 EEIFQKYAAQIQEKD
-290 LVVWQQMQ
+290 LVVWQQIQ

-310 FLLENLLSNAVKYNR
+310 FLLENLLSNAVKYNQ

-351 ISSEHLPHIFTCFY
+351 ISPEHLPHIFTCFY
-365 RADPSRN
+365 RSDPSRN

-391 MRGEIT
+391 MQGEIT
-397 VESEEGKGTCFHVVL
+397 VESQEGKGTCFHVTL

>member
-10 QTIRKRKGISLRLR
+10 QNIGKNKGISLRLR
-24 VTLLVSLMLLVLNGL
+24 ITLLVSLLLLVLNGV
-39 LVGYSIY
+39 LVGYSVY
-46 TSGQHFTRAKEGLV
+46 SGGQYFTQATMALKVEMSAIKPSAEGTE
-60 AEMRVFPIDLA
+60 AQTIQRWQ
-71 EVPSQVSAETIKPGE
+71 EVPLEMQ
-86 VMEAEV
+86 
-92 TEFGEVKEFQKG
+92 
-104 EAIAVSVLQ
+104 AVSTEPAAVAISTLQ
-113 AASTGFRKEILI
+113 EANTGFRQEILLA
-125 FFFLIDVL
+125 FLFVDIV
-133 GISLTYF
+133 GILLTYF
-140 VAGRALRPLTKLSAK
+140 VAGRALQPLTKLSAK
-155 MAQMD
+155 MTQMD
-160 ENNWNCVMPEPETH
+160 ENNWNCAMTEPDTH

-232 EYEETLRLCLDT
+232 EYEETLQLCLET

-256 TISNPAEEAKEEIS
+256 VISNPKEEAKEEIS

-275 GEIFQKYTGQIQEKD
+275 EEIFQKYAAQIQEKD
-290 LVVWQQMQ
+290 LVVWQQIQ

-310 FLLENLLSNAVKYNR
+310 FLLENLLSNAVKYNQ

-351 ISSEHLPHIFTCFY
+351 ISPEHLPHIFTCFY

-397 VESEEGKGTCFHVVL
+397 VESQEGKGTCFHVTL

>member
-10 QTIRKRKGISLRLR
+10 QNIGKNKGISLRLR
-24 VTLLVSLMLLVLNGL
+24 ITLLVSLLLLVLNGV
-39 LVGYSIY
+39 LVGYSVY
-46 TSGQHFTRAKEGLV
+46 SGGQYFTQATMALKVEMSAIKPSAEGTE
-60 AEMRVFPIDLA
+60 AQTIQRWQ
-71 EVPSQVSAETIKPGE
+71 EVPLEMQ
-86 VMEAEV
+86 
-92 TEFGEVKEFQKG
+92 
-104 EAIAVSVLQ
+104 AVSTEPAAVAISTLQ
-113 AASTGFRKEILI
+113 EANTGFRQEILLA
-125 FFFLIDVL
+125 FLFVDIV
-133 GISLTYF
+133 GILLTYF
-140 VAGRALRPLTKLSAK
+140 VAGRALQPLTKLSAK
-155 MAQMD
+155 MTQMD
-160 ENNWNCVMPEPETH
+160 ENNWNCAMTEPDTH

-232 EYEETLRLCLDT
+232 EYEETLQLCLET

-256 TISNPAEEAKEEIS
+256 VISNPKEEAKEEIS

-275 GEIFQKYTGQIQEKD
+275 EEIFQKYAAQIQEKD
-290 LVVWQQMQ
+290 LVVWQQIQ

-310 FLLENLLSNAVKYNR
+310 FLLENLLSNAIKYNR

-351 ISSEHLPHIFTCFY
+351 ISPEHLPHIFTCFY

-391 MRGEIT
+391 MQGEIT
-397 VESEEGKGTCFHVVL
+397 VESQEGKGTCFHVTL
-412 PA
+412 PV

>member
-1 MNGEKDTVI
+1 MNGEKDTVM
-10 QTIRKRKGISLRLR
+10 QNIRKNKGISLRLR
-24 VTLLVSLMLLVLNGL
+24 ITLLVSLLLLLLNGV
-39 LVGYSIY
+39 LVGYSVH
-46 TSGQHFTRAKEGLV
+46 SGGQYFTQATMALKVEMSAIKPSAEGTE
-60 AEMRVFPIDLA
+60 AQTIQRWQ
-71 EVPSQVSAETIKPGE
+71 EVPLEMQ
-86 VMEAEV
+86 
-92 TEFGEVKEFQKG
+92 
-104 EAIAVSVLQ
+104 AVSTEPAAVAISTLQ
-113 AASTGFRKEILI
+113 EANSGFRQEILLA
-125 FFFLIDVL
+125 FLFVDVV
-133 GISLTYF
+133 GILLTYF

-160 ENNWNCVMPEPETH
+160 ENNWNCAMTEPDTH

-191 QESFQAQKH
+191 QDSFQVKKH

-232 EYEETLRLCLDT
+232 EYEETLELCLET
-244 TEQLSQMVEELL
+244 TEQLSQMVEKLL
-256 TISNPAEEAKEEIS
+256 VISNPKEEAKEEIS
-270 LKKMT
+270 LKKMIE
-275 GEIFQKYTGQIQEKD
+275 EIFQKYAGQIQEKD
-290 LVVWQQMQ
+290 LGVWQQVQ

-351 ISSEHLPHIFTCFY
+351 ISPEHLPHIFTCFY

-377 NGLGLSIVKTAVEK
+377 NGLGLSVVKTAVEK
-391 MRGEIT
+391 MQGEIT
-397 VESEEGKGTCFHVVL
+397 VVSEEGKGTCFHVTL

>member
-1 MNGEKDTVI
+1 MNGEKDTVM
-10 QTIRKRKGISLRLR
+10 QNIRKNKGISLRLR
-24 VTLLVSLMLLVLNGL
+24 ITLLVSLLLLLLNGV
-39 LVGYSIY
+39 LVGYSVH
-46 TSGQHFTRAKEGLV
+46 SGGQYFTQATMALKVEMSAIKPSAEGTE
-60 AEMRVFPIDLA
+60 AQAIQRWQ
-71 EVPSQVSAETIKPGE
+71 EVPLEMQ
-86 VMEAEV
+86 
-92 TEFGEVKEFQKG
+92 
-104 EAIAVSVLQ
+104 AVSTEPAAVAISTLQ
-113 AASTGFRKEILI
+113 EANSGFRQEILLA
-125 FFFLIDVL
+125 FLFVDVV
-133 GISLTYF
+133 GILLTYF

-160 ENNWNCVMPEPETH
+160 ENNWNCAMTEPDTH

-191 QESFQAQKH
+191 QDSFQVKKH

-232 EYEETLRLCLDT
+232 EYEETLELCLET
-244 TEQLSQMVEELL
+244 TEQLSQMVEKLL
-256 TISNPAEEAKEEIS
+256 VISNPKEEAKEEIS
-270 LKKMT
+270 LKKMIE
-275 GEIFQKYTGQIQEKD
+275 EIFQKYAGQIQEKD
-290 LVVWQQMQ
+290 LVVWQQVQ

-351 ISSEHLPHIFTCFY
+351 ISPEHLPHIFTCFY

-377 NGLGLSIVKTAVEK
+377 NGLGLSVVKTAVEK
-391 MRGEIT
+391 MQGEIT
-397 VESEEGKGTCFHVVL
+397 VVSEEGKGTCFHVTL

>member
-10 QTIRKRKGISLRLR
+10 QNIGKNKGISLRLR
-24 VTLLVSLMLLVLNGL
+24 ITLLVSLLLLVLNGV
-39 LVGYSIY
+39 LVGYSVY
-46 TSGQHFTRAKEGLV
+46 SGGQYFTQATMALKVEMSAINPSAEGTE
-60 AEMRVFPIDLA
+60 AQTIQRWQ
-71 EVPSQVSAETIKPGE
+71 EVPLEMQ
-86 VMEAEV
+86 
-92 TEFGEVKEFQKG
+92 
-104 EAIAVSVLQ
+104 AVSTEPAAVAISTLQ
-113 AASTGFRKEILI
+113 EANTGFRQEILLA
-125 FFFLIDVL
+125 FLLVDIV
-133 GISLTYF
+133 GILLTYF
-140 VAGRALRPLTKLSAK
+140 VAGRALQPLTKLSAK

-160 ENNWNCVMPEPETH
+160 ENNWNCAMTEPDTH
-174 DEIGQVSESFR
+174 DEIGQVSKSFR

-208 LKTPLAVMKSAIQVL
+208 LKTPLAVMKSAIQVF

-232 EYEETLRLCLDT
+232 EYEETLQLCLET

-256 TISNPAEEAKEEIS
+256 VISNPKEEAKEEIS

-275 GEIFQKYTGQIQEKD
+275 EEIFQKYAAQIQEKD
-290 LVVWQQMQ
+290 LVVWQQIQ

-304 HPVLMR
+304 HPVIMR
-310 FLLENLLSNAVKYNR
+310 FLLENLLSNAVKYNQ

-351 ISSEHLPHIFTCFY
+351 ISPEHLPHIFTCFY

-391 MRGEIT
+391 MQGEIT
-397 VESEEGKGTCFHVVL
+397 VESQEGKGTCFHVTL

>member
-1 MNGEKDTVI
+1 MNGEKDTVM
-10 QTIRKRKGISLRLR
+10 QNIRKNKGISLRLR
-24 VTLLVSLMLLVLNGL
+24 ITLLVSLLLLLLNGV
-39 LVGYSIY
+39 LVGYSVH
-46 TSGQHFTRAKEGLV
+46 SGGQYFTQATMALKVEMSAIKPSAEGTE
-60 AEMRVFPIDLA
+60 AQTIQRWQ
-71 EVPSQVSAETIKPGE
+71 EVPLEMQ
-86 VMEAEV
+86 
-92 TEFGEVKEFQKG
+92 
-104 EAIAVSVLQ
+104 AVSTEPAAVAISTLQ
-113 AASTGFRKEILI
+113 EANSGFRQEILLA
-125 FFFLIDVL
+125 FLFVDVV
-133 GISLTYF
+133 GILLTYF

-160 ENNWNCVMPEPETH
+160 ENNWNCAMTEPDTH

-191 QESFQAQKH
+191 QDSFQVKKH

-232 EYEETLRLCLDT
+232 EYEKTLELCLET
-244 TEQLSQMVEELL
+244 TEQLSQMVEKLL
-256 TISNPAEEAKEEIS
+256 VISNPKEEAKEEIS
-270 LKKMT
+270 LKKMIE
-275 GEIFQKYTGQIQEKD
+275 EIFQKYAGQIQEKD
-290 LVVWQQMQ
+290 LVVWQQVQ

-351 ISSEHLPHIFTCFY
+351 ISPEHLPHIFTCFY

-377 NGLGLSIVKTAVEK
+377 NGLGLSVVKTAVEK
-391 MRGEIT
+391 MQGEIT
-397 VESEEGKGTCFHVVL
+397 VVSEEGKGTCFHVTL

>member
-10 QTIRKRKGISLRLR
+10 QNIGKNKGISLRLR
-24 VTLLVSLMLLVLNGL
+24 ITLLVSLLLLVLNGV
-39 LVGYSIY
+39 LVGYSVY
-46 TSGQHFTRAKEGLV
+46 SGGQYFTQATMALKVEMSAINPSAEGTE
-60 AEMRVFPIDLA
+60 AQTIQRWQ
-71 EVPSQVSAETIKPGE
+71 EVPLEMQ
-86 VMEAEV
+86 
-92 TEFGEVKEFQKG
+92 
-104 EAIAVSVLQ
+104 AVSTEPAVAAISTLQ
-113 AASTGFRKEILI
+113 EANTGFRQEILLA
-125 FFFLIDVL
+125 FLFVDIV
-133 GISLTYF
+133 GILLTYF
-140 VAGRALRPLTKLSAK
+140 VAGRALQPLTKLSAK
-155 MAQMD
+155 MTQMD
-160 ENNWNCVMPEPETH
+160 ENNWNCAMTEPDTH

-191 QESFQAQKH
+191 QDSFQAQKH

-232 EYEETLRLCLDT
+232 EYEETLQLCLDT

-256 TISNPAEEAKEEIS
+256 VISNPKEEAKEEIS

-275 GEIFQKYTGQIQEKD
+275 EEIFQKYAAQIQEKD
-290 LVVWQQMQ
+290 LVVWQQIQ

-310 FLLENLLSNAVKYNR
+310 FLLENLLSNAVKYNQ

-330 RLTAEIKENQLHLE
+330 RLTAEIKENQLHLK

-351 ISSEHLPHIFTCFY
+351 ISPEHLPHIFTCFY

-391 MRGEIT
+391 MQGEIT
-397 VESEEGKGTCFHVVL
+397 VESQEGKGTCFHVTL

>member
-10 QTIRKRKGISLRLR
+10 QNIGKNKGISLRLR
-24 VTLLVSLMLLVLNGL
+24 ITLLVSLLLLVLNGV
-39 LVGYSIY
+39 LVGYSVY
-46 TSGQHFTRAKEGLV
+46 SGGQYFTQATMALKVEMSAINPSAEGTE
-60 AEMRVFPIDLA
+60 AQTIQRWQ
-71 EVPSQVSAETIKPGE
+71 EVPLEMQ
-86 VMEAEV
+86 
-92 TEFGEVKEFQKG
+92 
-104 EAIAVSVLQ
+104 AVSTEPAAVAISTLQ
-113 AASTGFRKEILI
+113 EANTGFRQEILLA
-125 FFFLIDVL
+125 FLLVDIV
-133 GISLTYF
+133 GILLTYF

-160 ENNWNCVMPEPETH
+160 ENNWNWAMTEPDTH
-174 DEIGQVSESFR
+174 DEIVQVSESFR

-208 LKTPLAVMKSAIQVL
+208 LKTPLAVMKSAIQVF

-232 EYEETLRLCLDT
+232 EYEETLQLCLET

-256 TISNPAEEAKEEIS
+256 VISNPKEEAKEEIS

-275 GEIFQKYTGQIQEKD
+275 EEIFQKYAAQIQEKD
-290 LVVWQQMQ
+290 LVVWQQIQ

-310 FLLENLLSNAVKYNR
+310 FLLENLLSNAVKYNQ

-351 ISSEHLPHIFTCFY
+351 ISPEHPPHIFTCFY

-391 MRGEIT
+391 MQGEIT
-397 VESEEGKGTCFHVVL
+397 VESQEGKGTCFHVTL

>member
-1 MNGEKDTVI
+1 MNGEKDTVM
-10 QTIRKRKGISLRLR
+10 QNIRKNKGISLRLR
-24 VTLLVSLMLLVLNGL
+24 ITLLVSLLLLLLNGV
-39 LVGYSIY
+39 LVGYSVH
-46 TSGQHFTRAKEGLV
+46 SGGQYFTQATMALKVEMSAIKPSAEGTE
-60 AEMRVFPIDLA
+60 AQTIQRWQ
-71 EVPSQVSAETIKPGE
+71 EVPLEMQ
-86 VMEAEV
+86 
-92 TEFGEVKEFQKG
+92 
-104 EAIAVSVLQ
+104 AVSTEPSAVAISTLQ
-113 AASTGFRKEILI
+113 EANSGFRQEILLA
-125 FFFLIDVL
+125 FLFVDVV
-133 GISLTYF
+133 GILLTYF

-160 ENNWNCVMPEPETH
+160 ENNWNCAMTEPDTH

-191 QESFQAQKH
+191 QDSFQAQKH

-232 EYEETLRLCLDT
+232 EYEETLELCLET

-256 TISNPAEEAKEEIS
+256 VISNPKEEAKEEIS

-275 GEIFQKYTGQIQEKD
+275 EEIFQKYAGQIQEKD

-298 QDTWYT
+298 QDTWYI

-351 ISSEHLPHIFTCFY
+351 ISPEHLPHIFTCFY

-391 MRGEIT
+391 MQGEIT
-397 VESEEGKGTCFHVVL
+397 VESEEGKGTCFHVTL